1 MAQWEFNRSAA
12 LLERLGVAGQADVVN
27 LYAARAARGFG
38 DGFAAIILPAYLL
51 EIGFNP
57 FQIGLVAT
65 AALLGSA
72 ATTLAI
78 GFLAP
83 RYGLRTLLLAC
94 AALMVVTGIAIPSSQ
109 HLVFIAAIAFI
120 GTMNPTTG
128 DIGVHVPL
136 EQAALAHGVSDQ
148 NRTRVFARYS
158 LIGAL
163 SIAAGALAA
172 GTPDLLVSLGMGRM
186 GALQAMF
193 YVYAALGLIGAL
205 FYSRLPR
212 AEVKE
217 TAPRATA
224 LGPSRRTVY
233 KLAALFSL
241 DAFAGGFTVQ
251 SLMALWL
258 FERFDLS
265 LAAASAF
272 FFWSNVLTAF
282 SYPVAARLGQ
292 RFGLVNTM
300 VFTHIP
306 SSVCLI
312 LAAFSPSLTI
322 VLALLLVRSALSQ
335 MDVPTRTS
343 YVMAVVTPAERTAA
357 ASVTAV
363 PRSLASAIS
372 PALSGALLSTSFAG
386 LPLVV
391 CGVLK
396 IVYDLSLLFSFR
408 HIKPPEEN
416 EAPR

>member
-1 MAQWEFNRSAA
+1 MAQSDVSRGAA
-12 LLERLGVAGQADVVN
+12 LLERLGVAARADVAS

-72 ATTLAI
+72 ATTLAV

-83 RYGLRTLLLAC
+83 RCDLRTLLLAC
-94 AALMVVTGIAIPSSQ
+94 AALMVVTGIAIPSLQ
-109 HLVFIAAIAFI
+109 HFAFIAVVAFV
-120 GTMNPTTG
+120 GTMNPSTG

-136 EQAALAHGVSDQ
+136 EQAALAHRASDKE
-148 NRTRVFARYS
+148 RTHIFARYS
-158 LIGAL
+158 LVGAL

-172 GTPDLLVSLGMGRM
+172 GTPDLLVSFGMGRI
-186 GALQAMF
+186 GALQIMF
-193 YVYAALGLIGAL
+193 YVYAALGLIGAV

-212 AEVKE
+212 AEVTE
-217 TAPRATA
+217 TTPLATP

-241 DAFAGGFTVQ
+241 DSFAGGFTVQ
-251 SLMALWL
+251 SIMALWL

-312 LAAFSPSLTI
+312 LAAFSPNLST

-343 YVMAVVTPAERTAA
+343 YVMAVVTPPERTAA

-372 PALSGALLSTSFAG
+372 PALSGALLSTSLAG
-386 LPLVV
+386 LPRVI

-408 HIKPPEEN
+408 HVKPPEE
-416 EAPR
+416 ASR